1 MTHFCCLSVISAVAC
16 TTKYIL
22 LETNIEFAHTAKLS
36 RYSAAYPSYAYVT
49 YMIAAALVQILY
61 VMKLVN
67 VDMID

>member
-1 MTHFCCLSVISAVAC
+1 MTYFCCLRVISAVTC
-16 TTKYIL
+16 TKRYIL
-22 LETNIEFAHTAKLS
+22 LETNIKFARTAKLN